1 MVPAMRYVSASL
13 LSLLLLAACGD
24 DDATPDAGPTPDG
37 GVDDSGS
44 LVDIRDD
51 FGGFD
56 PDAGPPD
63 FRVEGL
69 SDGVSAHLDADGV
82 LNLDCET
89 NEDCIAALGYFHARD
104 RFVQMD
110 FRRRSTTGRLSGI
123 LNEFAANMAGPVDA
137 RNRALYSTR
146 DGEPAEDAMLAAATP
161 EVRGWLDAYA
171 RGVNSWIAD
180 AKAGRNGA
188 VFPREFENAVLF
200 DYDIDRVPDWEP
212 SDSVAT
218 VLALINSL
226 TNNSS
231 FEIRMAERRA
241 EFIERFGD
249 ELGEQMFRD
258 LYDTRPDVDSPV
270 IENFGEMASLTP
282 TSGMCA
288 PSANPSIPLG
298 TADTALGPDLLA
310 ERIFGAQF
318 FGQPGRQ
325 GGFGSNNWVVGPDNS
340 ASGNALLANDPH
352 LGMTNPATW
361 YVAQLDSKTNGSGD
375 LHAAGMTFAGLP
387 FVIIGQNED
396 IAWGATTTV
405 FDMTDVY
412 VEEVSADGNS
422 VTFRGEQV
430 DIIKRMFS
438 IERADGTSTEVEL
451 QFVPHH
457 GPILPREEGDPVL
470 SLRWTGNDADTD
482 VNFLADLS
490 RATNVATA
498 QTALRQVT
506 TIGQNW
512 VVTDTA
518 GNIGWFPYNRLPQ
531 RPWATFYNPDGV
543 AEAVPWMPLDGRGD
557 YEWESYYDYDDLPQL
572 LNPTQGYI
580 ATANNDMTG
589 ALADGDPTNETFGIF
604 QINVAAGYRH
614 QRIVDLLEE
623 SDAHDA
629 DSMAAL
635 IADTHSQI
643 GEYITPGILS
653 AAEGLTL
660 SANAQKVVTAL
671 TGWNYDCSTGLTGSD
686 AEASPLASG
695 VALSESAGCAAF
707 HVAIREINT
716 ATLTDEGIF
725 GERGPNAAM
734 VRLLRG
740 EMLLAGDIYWDDVTT
755 EGVTETR
762 DDIITAALDA
772 AGTFLVENLGENEA
786 EWAWG
791 RIHFLNLRS
800 DVDTAS
806 GGIVTEFNE
815 TNLANDGGL
824 YTVDVAN
831 PGGDYSQTSGASMRL
846 LCEAPSTGVTCTFQL
861 PGGPS
866 AHPGDSSYLSLLP
879 GYISNTPRALSMDID
894 AAAAAAAQTLELNP
908 PM

>member
-1 MVPAMRYVSASL
+1 
-13 LSLLLLAACGD
+13 
-24 DDATPDAGPTPDG
+24 
-37 GVDDSGS
+37 
-44 LVDIRDD
+44 
-51 FGGFD
+51 
-56 PDAGPPD
+56 
-63 FRVEGL
+63 
-69 SDGVSAHLDADGV
+69 
-82 LNLDCET
+82 
-89 NEDCIAALGYFHARD
+89 
-104 RFVQMD
+104 
-110 FRRRSTTGRLSGI
+110 
-123 LNEFAANMAGPVDA
+123 
-137 RNRALYSTR
+137 
-146 DGEPAEDAMLAAATP
+146 
-161 EVRGWLDAYA
+161 
-171 RGVNSWIAD
+171 
-180 AKAGRNGA
+180 
-188 VFPREFENAVLF
+188 
-200 DYDIDRVPDWEP
+200 
-212 SDSVAT
+212 
-218 VLALINSL
+218 
-226 TNNSS
+226 
-231 FEIRMAERRA
+231 
-241 EFIERFGD
+241 
-249 ELGEQMFRD
+249 
-258 LYDTRPDVDSPV
+258 
-270 IENFGEMASLTP
+270 
-282 TSGMCA
+282 
-288 PSANPSIPLG
+288 
-298 TADTALGPDLLA
+298 
-310 ERIFGAQF
+310 
-318 FGQPGRQ
+318 
-325 GGFGSNNWVVGPDNS
+325 
-340 ASGNALLANDPH
+340 
-352 LGMTNPATW
+352 
-361 YVAQLDSKTNGSGD
+361 
-375 LHAAGMTFAGLP
+375 
-387 FVIIGQNED
+387 
-396 IAWGATTTV
+396 
-405 FDMTDVY
+405 
-412 VEEVSADGNS
+412 
-422 VTFRGEQV
+422 
-430 DIIKRMFS
+430 
-438 IERADGTSTEVEL
+438 
-451 QFVPHH
+451 
-457 GPILPREEGDPVL
+457 
-470 SLRWTGNDADTD
+470 
-482 VNFLADLS
+482 
-490 RATNVATA
+490 
-498 QTALRQVT
+498 
-506 TIGQNW
+506 
-512 VVTDTA
+512 
-518 GNIGWFPYNRLPQ
+518 
-531 RPWATFYNPDGV
+531 
-543 AEAVPWMPLDGRGD
+543 MPLDGRGD

-572 LNPTQGYI
+572 LNPSQGYI

-643 GEYITPGILS
+643 GEYITPGILA

-762 DDIITAALDA
+762 DDIIATALDA

-879 GYISNTPRALSMDID
+879 GYISNTPRPLSMDID
-894 AAAAAAAQTLELNP
+894 AAAAAAAQTLEIGRASCRERV
-908 PM
+908 